1 MQRKT
6 AVYRLA
12 ASMIL
17 ALAVPAAHIVTA
29 HTRFAPAAG
38 HADRVTA
45 CASSTGVDGPRRRT
59 RPQPTCCARRCA
71 ASCARAMLTHISSS
85 SSWWKA
91 RTRRGLRRS
100 SYRQRTR
107 SPIVVVWIGLDG
119 SCGAVAGR
127 YVG

>member
-6 AVYRLA
+6 AVYTLA

-45 CASSTGVDGPRRRT
+45 CASSTAALTAPGVAPAPSRRAAPDDV
-59 RPQPTCCARRCA
+59 RPLAPGRC
-71 ASCARAMLTHISSS
+71 
-85 SSWWKA
+85 
-91 RTRRGLRRS
+91 
-100 SYRQRTR
+100 
-107 SPIVVVWIGLDG
+107 
-119 SCGAVAGR
+119 
-127 YVG
+127 